1 MFVVIYCTRR
11 KQRREEEWELGNLAP
26 KEVKEDDEESA
37 GTATMQQPPEDNDG
51 GKAQLHSDCVPV
63 REMENTEIIAPV
75 ELPALEPV
83 GQEMLT
89 PRGDVENDKEWP
101 LPLSPLPALFAS
113 AEMRDERMGV
123 EESPKH
129 ETFYHP

>member
-1 MFVVIYCTRR
+1 M
-11 KQRREEEWELGNLAP
+11 KEE
-26 KEVKEDDEESA
+26 DEESGA
-37 GTATMQQPPEDNDG
+37 GTMQQAPEDNDG
-51 GKAQLHSDCVPV
+51 GKAQLHSDCIPV
-63 REMENTEIIAPV
+63 KEMENTEVVAPV

-89 PRGDVENDKEWP
+89 PRGDMENNKDWP
-101 LPLSPLPALFAS
+101 LPISPLPALFAS
-113 AEMRDERMGV
+113 AEIRDERMGV